1 MQFKKMQ
8 KKNIYYIL
16 LIIGTAFWGISFP
29 VTKNAVTSSPLAL
42 FLSYRFL
49 IATVVLAIFFSKYLK
64 LINLRTLKVS
74 SKLAI
79 PLMLGIVFQTLGLKY
94 IEASQCTF
102 IAGLCVIVVPILKW
116 IFYKIRIPNKIWI
129 ASLIALTG
137 LCIIALTNDLK
148 INKGSIYT
156 MLGTLGF
163 SLYLIQVER
172 ENKNIDI
179 VTTIVPMF
187 AICSLL
193 SFCYTSTET
202 ITNWLPTDSDFWLS
216 VIFCALFSTAYM
228 YTVSMLAQKYINAEK
243 VAIIYLF
250 EPIFGTIASYFILD
264 ELITIRI
271 LVGGAFIMLATFYSE
286 INFIKKS
293 VRATDLSEFN

>member
-1 MQFKKMQ
+1 MQ

-29 VTKNAVTSSPLAL
+29 VTKNAITSSKPAL

-49 IATVVLAIFFSKYLK
+49 MATVALAISFSKYLK
-64 LINLRTLKVS
+64 LINLNTLKAS

-102 IAGLCVIVVPILKW
+102 IAGLGVVVVPVMKW
-116 IFYKIRIPNKIWI
+116 IFYKIRIPSKIW
-129 ASLIALTG
+129 ATSLIALTG

-148 INKGSIYT
+148 INKGSMYT

-179 VTTIVPMF
+179 AGTIIPMF

-193 SFCYTSTET
+193 SFCYTGTEV
-202 ITNWLPTDSDFWLS
+202 IKNWFPTDRNFWFS
-216 VIFCALFSTAYM
+216 VIFCALFSTTYM

-264 ELITIRI
+264 ELITIR
-271 LVGGAFIMLATFYSE
+271 LLLGGAFIMLATFYSE
-286 INFIKKS
+286 ITLIKNS
-293 VRATDLSEFN
+293 VRAKDFSEFN

>member
-1 MQFKKMQ
+1 MQ

-29 VTKNAVTSSPLAL
+29 VTKNAITSSKPAL

-49 IATVVLAIFFSKYLK
+49 MATVALAISFSKYLK
-64 LINLRTLKVS
+64 LINLNTLKAS

-79 PLMLGIVFQTLGLKY
+79 PLMLGVVFQTLGLKY

-102 IAGLCVIVVPILKW
+102 IAGLGVVVVPVMKW
-116 IFYKIRIPNKIWI
+116 IFYKIRIPSKIWTT
-129 ASLIALTG
+129 SLIALTG

-148 INKGSIYT
+148 INKGSMYT
-156 MLGTLGF
+156 MFGTLGF

-179 VTTIVPMF
+179 AGTIIPMF

-193 SFCYTSTET
+193 SFCYTGTEV
-202 ITNWLPTDSDFWLS
+202 IKNWFPTDRNFWFS
-216 VIFCALFSTAYM
+216 VIFCALFSTTYM

-264 ELITIRI
+264 ELITIR
-271 LVGGAFIMLATFYSE
+271 LLLGGAFIMLATFYSE
-286 INFIKKS
+286 ITLIKNS
-293 VRATDLSEFN
+293 VRAKDFSEFN